1 MIGFFDS
8 GVGGL
13 SIYRAVHQLL
23 PQFATMYI
31 GDHAHVPYGTR
42 THQQVRQ
49 FTTAIIQFLINH
61 NANPIIIACNTASGA
76 SLQYL
81 RNEYPDIN
89 FIGLVPAIK
98 PAAETTRTGRIGVL
112 ATPGTFRGKLYMQVK
127 TQFASDVVVYQ
138 DTCSGLVEEIENGRV
153 FQPTAR
159 TILEHA
165 LKPMM
170 AMNIDRL
177 VLGCTHYPF
186 AVEVIR
192 DIIGDQIEIIEPGQA
207 IGRRTQFIID
217 SNPSLQTPE
226 DMPSYRFLST
236 GNTSV
241 LTNALACLLGWHDV
255 QVEPLVWRNGHQVEL
270 A

>member
-23 PQFATMYI
+23 PQYATMYV
-31 GDHAHVPYGTR
+31 GDNAHVPYGPR
-42 THQQVRQ
+42 THHQVRQ
-49 FTTAIIQFLINH
+49 FTTEVVRFLISR
-61 NANPIIIACNTASGA
+61 NANPIIIACNTASSA

-81 RNEYPDIN
+81 RNEYPTTH

-112 ATPGTFRGKLYMQVK
+112 ATPGTFRGRLYMQVK
-127 TQFASDVVVYQ
+127 TQFASNVVVYQ
-138 DTCSGLVEEIENGRV
+138 DTCLGLVEEIENGRV
-153 FQPTAR
+153 NQPAAR
-159 TILEHA
+159 NILEHA
-165 LKPMM
+165 LRPMI

-186 AVEVIR
+186 AAELIR

-207 IGRRTQFIID
+207 IARRTQFIIEN
-217 SNPSLQTPE
+217 NPALQTQE
-226 DMPSYRFLST
+226 DRPPYRFLST
-236 GNTSV
+236 GNTAV
-241 LTNALACLLGWHDV
+241 LTNALECLLGWNDIK
-255 QVEPLVWRNGHQVEL
+255 VEPLVWRNGHQVEP